1 MAVPWE
7 GNPSLRDMLPITEK
21 AVSRRGIDV
30 IRVLIVGDSPALA
43 QTLAAGETGLPR
55 VEARAVPSI
64 PEAEA
69 LLESLRPEL
78 VLVDWRLPG
87 LEGFLERLQ
96 PQPIGRVIIG
106 PPMSASE
113 VVRLVRLGAH
123 DFLLAPHHPD
133 EVLGCLQRTIALVRE
148 RRRVAEM
155 AERWQRQLQQLS
167 ALYEVG
173 QTLAA
178 SLRVEEILPPIVEA
192 AIHLTRAE
200 EGGVWLL
207 DEAGET
213 LHLRIYR
220 SREAEDLPAASAYPS
235 TMPVADSLLGR
246 AVRTGRPIL
255 LGPGLHKLD
264 TGILV
269 RSLLY
274 VPLQAHGRILGVL
287 GVLNRLK
294 EAAFSEPDVH
304 LLTMLG
310 DYAAVAIEKARL
322 FEAIHAEKNKLE
334 AILQGIEEP
343 VLVLDFQETLI
354 LANRSAQQHLGL
366 PPNAHGQLF
375 RAVVHHPELLS
386 LMDRKPAIG
395 QTVRQEITL
404 PNRLTFQAS
413 LTAVEGVGY
422 VVVMQ
427 DITYLKELDRI
438 KSEFIS
444 IVSHDMRTP
453 LTTIRGYVSLLP
465 RVGPLN
471 PRQQE
476 FVEKVE
482 RAMQTIVELLNNLL
496 DLSRLESGYA
506 LSMESCSLA
515 EILNDAVQLIRPQ
528 AEEKQH
534 TLVLEIPPDLPP
546 IQGDPRRLEQV
557 FLNLLSNAVKYTP
570 PGGRITLRA
579 REQEGHI
586 AVQVIDTGV
595 GIPPADLPH
604 IFSKFYRVRREGETT
619 EGTGLGLAI
628 VKAIVERH
636 GGRVWAE
643 SEVGKGST
651 FTVLL
656 PCRPISTTLPA
667 IPSMRGD
674 SAQEPKPPP
683 HEQHTQPDGIA
694 THQAPSKGN
703 TAGEQ

>member
-1 MAVPWE
+1 MESPV
-7 GNPSLRDMLPITEK
+7 NRQRTDS
-21 AVSRRGIDV
+21 

-43 QTLAAGETGLPR
+43 QALAAAERDPR
-55 VEARAVPSI
+55 SLDVRMVPSI

-69 LLESLRPEL
+69 LLEPFPPDL
-78 VLVDWRLPG
+78 VFVDWRLSD
-87 LEGFLERLQ
+87 LEGFLERIR
-96 PQPIGRVIIG
+96 PRPIGRVIIG
-106 PPMSASE
+106 PPLSASE

-133 EVLGCLQRTIALVRE
+133 EVLECLRRTIALVRE
-148 RRRVAEM
+148 HRRVAGM
-155 AERWQRQLQQLS
+155 AERLQRQLQQLS
-167 ALYEVG
+167 VLYEVG
-173 QTLAA
+173 QTLTA
-178 SLRVEEILPPIVEA
+178 SLRLEEILPSIVDV
-192 AIHLTRAE
+192 AIHLTHAE

-207 DEAGET
+207 DETGEA
-213 LHLRIYR
+213 LHLRVHR
-220 SREAEDLPAASAYPS
+220 SRDAEASSAISTPPL

-255 LGPGLHKLD
+255 LGPGVHQLD

-274 VPLQAHGRILGVL
+274 VPLRAHGRILGVL
-287 GVLNRLK
+287 GVLNRLQ
-294 EAAFSEPDVH
+294 EAAFSESDVH
-304 LLTMLG
+304 FLTMLG

-322 FEAIHAEKNKLE
+322 FEAIQAEKSKLE
-334 AILQGIEEP
+334 AILQGIEQP
-343 VLVLDFQETLI
+343 VLVLDSQETLI
-354 LANRSAQQHLGL
+354 LMNQAAQQHLGL
-366 PPNAHGQLF
+366 PPQAQGQPF
-375 RAVVHHPELLS
+375 RSMVSHPELLS
-386 LMDRKPAIG
+386 LIDRKPSTG
-395 QTVRQEITL
+395 QTVRQEVTL
-404 PNRLTFQAS
+404 PHHLTFQAS

-422 VVVMQ
+422 VIVMQ

-438 KSEFIS
+438 KSEFVS
-444 IVSHDMRTP
+444 IVSHDVRTP

-506 LSMESCSLA
+506 LSMETCSLTG
-515 EILNDAVQLIRPQ
+515 ILNEAVQIIRPQ
-528 AEEKQH
+528 AEGKQH
-534 TLVLEIPPDLPP
+534 TLILELPADLPP

-570 PGGRITLRA
+570 PGGRITVRA
-579 REQEGHI
+579 REQEGYI
-586 AVQVIDTGV
+586 AVQVSDTGV

-604 IFSKFYRVRREGETT
+604 IFSKFYRVRREGEAA

-628 VKAIVERH
+628 VKSIVERH

-656 PCRPISTTLPA
+656 PRHPIHPTLP
-667 IPSMRGD
+667 SMPRVRGD
-674 SAQEPKPPP
+674 SAQDPEPSPYK
-683 HEQHTQPDGIA
+683 QHSQPDGIA
-694 THQAPSKGN
+694 SHQAPSKGN
-703 TAGEQ
+703 ATGEQ

>member
-1 MAVPWE
+1 MERTAE
-7 GNPSLRDMLPITEK
+7 RSQTD
-21 AVSRRGIDV
+21 A
-30 IRVLIVGDSPALA
+30 IRVLVVGDAPALA
-43 QTLAAGETGLPR
+43 RALTMGRSGLPR
-55 VEARAVPSI
+55 AEVHALPSI

-69 LLESLRPEL
+69 RLASLQPEL

-87 LEGFLERLQ
+87 LEGFLERLR
-96 PQPIGRVIIG
+96 PQPIARVIIG
-106 PPMSASE
+106 PPLPAPE
-113 VVRLVRLGAH
+113 IVRLVRLGVH

-133 EVLGCLQRTIALVRE
+133 EVLDGLQRAVALVRE
-148 RRRVAEM
+148 RHRAAGM
-155 AERWQRQLQQLS
+155 AERLQRQLQQLS

-173 QTLAA
+173 RTLTA
-178 SLRVEEILPPIVEA
+178 SLRLEEILPSIVEA
-192 AIHLTRAE
+192 AIHLTDAE
-200 EGGVWLL
+200 EGHVWLL
-207 DEAGET
+207 DEAGEA
-213 LHLRIYR
+213 LHLRVHR
-220 SREAEDLPAASAYPS
+220 SRDAEASPAPPAPPLRL
-235 TMPVADSLLGR
+235 PVADSLLGR

-255 LGPGLHKLD
+255 LGAGLHKLD

-274 VPLQAHGRILGVL
+274 VPLQAHGRTLGVL
-287 GVLNRLK
+287 GVMNRR
-294 EAAFSEPDVH
+294 EAAAFSESDVH
-304 LLTMLG
+304 FLTMLG

-322 FEAIHAEKNKLE
+322 FEAIQAEKGKLE

-354 LANRSAQQHLGL
+354 LANRSARQHLDL
-366 PPNAHGQLF
+366 PPHAQGRPF
-375 RAVVHHPELLS
+375 RAVVRHPELLS
-386 LMDRKPAIG
+386 LIERKPPVG
-395 QTVRQEITL
+395 QTVRQEVTL
-404 PNRLTFQAS
+404 PNRATFQAS

-438 KSEFIS
+438 KSEFVS
-444 IVSHDMRTP
+444 IVSHDVRTP

-496 DLSRLESGYA
+496 DLSRLESGHV
-506 LSMESCSLA
+506 LSMEPCSIA
-515 EILNDAVQLIRPQ
+515 EILNEAAQIIRPQ
-528 AEEKQH
+528 AEGKQQA
-534 TLVLEIPPDLPP
+534 LILDIPPDLPT
-546 IQGDPRRLEQV
+546 IHGDRRRLEQV

-579 REQEGHI
+579 REQDGHI
-586 AVQVIDTGV
+586 AVQVSDTGV
-595 GIPPADLPH
+595 GIPPQDLPH
-604 IFSKFYRVRREGETT
+604 IFSKFYRVQREGEAA

-628 VKAIVERH
+628 VKSIVERH

-656 PCRPISTTLPA
+656 PCRPAPA
-667 IPSMRGD
+667 IPRRPGA
-674 SAQEPKPPP
+674 SAQDPQPAPG
-683 HEQHTQPDGIA
+683 EQQRQPDPIA
-694 THQAPSKGN
+694 PRQAPPEGDA
-703 TAGEQ
+703 AGEQ

>member
-1 MAVPWE
+1 ME
-7 GNPSLRDMLPITEK
+7 RH
-21 AVSRRGIDV
+21 VSRQGTDS

-43 QTLAAGETGLPR
+43 RALTTAESGPLRFEVHTL
-55 VEARAVPSI
+55 PSI

-69 LLESLRPEL
+69 RLEPLRPEL
-78 VLVDWRLPG
+78 IFVDWRLPG
-87 LEGFLERLQ
+87 LEGFLERLR

-106 PPMSASE
+106 PPLSASE

-133 EVLGCLQRTIALVRE
+133 EVLECLRRTVALIRE
-148 RRRVAEM
+148 RRRAAGMV
-155 AERWQRQLQQLS
+155 ERLQRQLQQLGV
-167 ALYEVG
+167 LYEVG
-173 QTLAA
+173 QTLTA
-178 SLRVEEILPPIVEA
+178 SLRLEEILSSIMEA
-192 AIHLTRAE
+192 AIHLTHAE

-207 DEAGET
+207 DEAGEA
-213 LHLRIYR
+213 LHLRVHR
-220 SREAEDLPAASAYPS
+220 SRDAEAPPASPTLPLSI
-235 TMPVADSLLGR
+235 PVADSLLGR
-246 AVRTGRPIL
+246 AVRTGRPIM
-255 LGPGLHKLD
+255 LGPGVHRLD

-274 VPLQAHGRILGVL
+274 VPLRAHGRILGVL
-287 GVLNRLK
+287 GVLNRLQ
-294 EAAFSEPDVH
+294 EAAFSESDIH
-304 LLTMLG
+304 FLTMLG

-322 FEAIHAEKNKLE
+322 FEAIQAEKSKLE

-354 LANRSAQQHLGL
+354 LTNRSARQHLGL
-366 PPNAHGQLF
+366 PPRAEGQPF
-375 RAVVHHPELLS
+375 RSVVNHPELLS
-386 LMDRKPAIG
+386 LIDRKPPMG
-395 QTVRQEITL
+395 QTVRQEIAL

-438 KSEFIS
+438 KSEFVS
-444 IVSHDMRTP
+444 IVSHDVRTP

-506 LSMESCSLA
+506 LSMETCSLNR
-515 EILNDAVQLIRPQ
+515 ILDEAVQIIRPQ
-528 AEEKQH
+528 AEGKQH
-534 TLVLEIPPDLPP
+534 TLILDLPPDLPP

-586 AVQVIDTGV
+586 AVQVSDTGV

-604 IFSKFYRVRREGETT
+604 IFSKFYRIRREGETA

-628 VKAIVERH
+628 VKSIVERH

-656 PCRPISTTLPA
+656 PCHPVHPA
-667 IPSMRGD
+667 LPSMPHVRGG
-674 SAQEPKPPP
+674 SAQDPQPSPY
-683 HEQHTQPDGIA
+683 EQHPQPDDIA
-694 THQAPSKGN
+694 SQQAPSKGN
-703 TAGEQ
+703 AAGEQ

>member
-1 MAVPWE
+1 MESPV
-7 GNPSLRDMLPITEK
+7 NPQPTDST
-21 AVSRRGIDV
+21 
-30 IRVLIVGDSPALA
+30 RVLVVGDSPALA
-43 QTLAAGETGLPR
+43 QTLATAESGLLR
-55 VEARAVPSI
+55 LEVHTVSSI
-64 PEAEA
+64 LEAEA
-69 LLESLRPEL
+69 RLESLQPEL
-78 VLVDWRLPG
+78 VFVDWRLSG
-87 LEGFLERLQ
+87 LESFLERIRSR
-96 PQPIGRVIIG
+96 PIGWVIIG
-106 PPMSASE
+106 PPLSASE

-133 EVLGCLQRTIALVRE
+133 EVLECLRRTVVLVRE
-148 RRRVAEM
+148 RRRAVGM
-155 AERWQRQLQQLS
+155 TERLQHQLQQLS
-167 ALYEVG
+167 VLYEVG
-173 QTLAA
+173 QTLTA
-178 SLRVEEILPPIVEA
+178 SLRLEEILPSIVEA

-207 DEAGET
+207 DEANEA
-213 LHLRIYR
+213 LHLRVHR
-220 SREAEDLPAASAYPS
+220 SRDAEAISAAFTPPMM
-235 TMPVADSLLGR
+235 MPVADSLVGR
-246 AVRTGRPIL
+246 AVRTSRPIL
-255 LGPGLHKLD
+255 LGPGVHQLD
-264 TGILV
+264 TGVLV

-274 VPLQAHGRILGVL
+274 VPLRAHGRILGVL
-287 GVLNRLK
+287 GVLNRMQ
-294 EAAFSEPDVH
+294 EAAFSESDVH

-322 FEAIHAEKNKLE
+322 FEAIQAEKGKLE

-354 LANRSAQQHLGL
+354 LMNPSAQQHIGL
-366 PPNAHGQLF
+366 PTQAQGQLF
-375 RAVVHHPELLS
+375 RSVVSHPELLS
-386 LMDRKPAIG
+386 LIDRKPPIG

-438 KSEFIS
+438 KSEFVS
-444 IVSHDMRTP
+444 IVSHDVRTP

-506 LSMESCSLA
+506 LSMETCSLA
-515 EILNDAVQLIRPQ
+515 EILNEATQIIRPQ
-528 AEEKQH
+528 AEEKKH
-534 TLVLEIPPDLPP
+534 TLTLELPP
-546 IQGDPRRLEQV
+546 NLPLIQGDPRRLEQV

-579 REQEGHI
+579 REQEGYI
-586 AVQVIDTGV
+586 AVQVSDTGV

-604 IFSKFYRVRREGETT
+604 IFSKFYRVRREGEGA

-628 VKAIVERH
+628 VKSIVERH

-656 PCRPISTTLPA
+656 PRHPIHPTLP
-667 IPSMRGD
+667 SMPRVRGD
-674 SAQEPKPPP
+674 SAQDPEPSPYK
-683 HEQHTQPDGIA
+683 QHSQPDGIA
-694 THQAPSKGN
+694 SHQAPSKGN
-703 TAGEQ
+703 ATGEQ